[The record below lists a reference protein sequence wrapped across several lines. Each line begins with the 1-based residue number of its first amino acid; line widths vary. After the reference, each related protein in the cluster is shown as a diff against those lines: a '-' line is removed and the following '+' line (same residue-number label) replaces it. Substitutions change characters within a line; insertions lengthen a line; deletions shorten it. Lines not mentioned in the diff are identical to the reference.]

1 MTRSTWSGG
10 VTWSGTGKWM
20 PDGLTASGP
29 LVLEVAIDGTLISG
43 LQAASWRLGITD
55 FLAEL
60 SPGSCSLSF
69 AGDVDVLPG
78 DSIVLSIPTGV
89 LWVGRVDSV
98 NNTRGPDG
106 HQRTTVNGTDSLG
119 TLGAAALAQF
129 DPNAIEPFT
138 LVELSDA
145 VVAALGA
152 TFDVTMTDG
161 STGLP
166 DLTWLE
172 ADVYTG
178 AALTLLQ
185 RAATT
190 SNAMLGLQRDGTIMA
205 VVREAV
211 TPADQVV
218 ITDRYSERTKVT
230 NLSANINQ
238 WRHFRTDVTEL
249 VGDDLADQALYGVRT
264 YELDPSFELPT
275 GVGIDH
281 DIFDDW
287 VAYGGSQRPIRAYT
301 LPMKSWADDD
311 LMLLD
316 PFDWVTADGTD
327 HQIMG
332 LAHNVTASPPLWT
345 VTLDVD
351 NLLDLL

>member
-29 LVLEVAIDGTLISG
+29 LVPEVAIDGTLISG

-78 DSIVLSIPTGV
+78 DSIVLSIPTGT

-98 NNTRGPDG
+98 NNMRDTAG
-106 HQRTTVNGTDSLG
+106 HQWTTVNGSDSLG
-119 TLGAAALAQF
+119 ALATAYVVDA
-129 DPNAIEPFT
+129 DPLALNLEQWAEALAT
-138 LVELSDA
+138 AAGVSLDLVDDS
-145 VVAALGA
+145 V
-152 TFDVTMTDG
+152 
-161 STGLP
+161 SGLP
-166 DLTWLE
+166 TTILASAPVSGSVLDLINSN
-172 ADVYTG
+172 A
-178 AALTLLQ
+178 
-185 RAATT
+185 RR
-190 SNAMLGLQRDGTIMA
+190 SNAMIALQRDGAIHA
-205 VVREAV
+205 VIREAV
-211 TPADQVV
+211 TPADQAV

-230 NLSANINQ
+230 SQAANINR
-238 WRHFRTDVTEL
+238 WTITADAIEY
-249 VGDDLADQALYGVRT
+249 GADDADIALYGQRT
-264 YELDPSFELPT
+264 YEAGSDVWLAATSQ
-275 GVGIDH
+275 
-281 DIFDDW
+281 FDDW

-327 HQIMG
+327 QQIMG

>member
-1 MTRSTWSGG
+1 
-10 VTWSGTGKWM
+10 
-20 PDGLTASGP
+20 
-29 LVLEVAIDGTLISG
+29 
-43 LQAASWRLGITD
+43 
-55 FLAEL
+55 
-60 SPGSCSLSF
+60 
-69 AGDVDVLPG
+69 
-78 DSIVLSIPTGV
+78 
-89 LWVGRVDSV
+89 
-98 NNTRGPDG
+98 
-106 HQRTTVNGTDSLG
+106 
-119 TLGAAALAQF
+119 
-129 DPNAIEPFT
+129 
-138 LVELSDA
+138 
-145 VVAALGA
+145 
-152 TFDVTMTDG
+152 
-161 STGLP
+161 
-166 DLTWLE
+166 
-172 ADVYTG
+172 
-178 AALTLLQ
+178 
-185 RAATT
+185 
-190 SNAMLGLQRDGTIMA
+190 
-205 VVREAV
+205 
-211 TPADQVV
+211 VV

-327 HQIMG
+327 QQIMG